1 MAERFGLV
9 AAIDLHSGILS
20 VDGDDVWFLFSARA
34 WPDCLQ
40 AYEQLARAL
49 RLAERLTRLASYERC
64 ARYETGGRVCYYLS
78 IYLSVCL
85 SIYLYSLLRT
95 RIMLGARPCPTN
107 PLARRSATPKIRG
120 LLRHIVCRAHVAVM
134 SM

>member
-1 MAERFGLV
+1 MDQQSGLVAAKAWQSGLVAAKVWQSGLV

-49 RLAERLTRLASYERC
+49 RLAERLTSLASYERC
-64 ARYETGGRVCYYLS
+64 ARARKREGVCAIICLSIYLS
-78 IYLSVCL
+78 IYLCVCL
-85 SIYLYSLLRT
+85 SIYTVCYLRLL
-95 RIMLGARPCPTN
+95 C
-107 PLARRSATPKIRG
+107 
-120 LLRHIVCRAHVAVM
+120 
-134 SM
+134 